1 MLEIKKISK
10 SIKEKEI
17 VSNIS
22 FDVKAGDIFGLL
34 GPNGAGKTTTF
45 YMIAGLVHADNGKII
60 LANKDISN
68 TPMHQRSNLGIKYL
82 PQEPS
87 IFQNLSVYENLY
99 GLAELSIGNKKDIRN
114 FIDTSMEEFNLSDIS
129 NIPMHKRSNL
139 GIKYLPQE
147 PSIFQNLSV
156 YENLYG
162 LAELSLD
169 NKKDIK
175 NFIDTSMEE
184 FNLSGISN
192 LKGRQLSGGQR
203 RKVEIA
209 RTLAAEPKIIL
220 LDEPFAGIDPIAI
233 EDIKNV
239 LKKLLKKDIGILIT
253 DHNVR
258 ETLEICTKAAII
270 NNGEIIAQGDKQ
282 SLVTN
287 DLVKK
292 VYLGDMYN

>member
-10 SIKEKEI
+10 SIKEKKI

-22 FDVKAGDIFGLL
+22 FEVKAGDIFGLL

-60 LANKDISN
+60 LVDKDISN

-99 GLAELSIGNKKDIRN
+99 GLAELSLDNKKDIQN
-114 FIDTSMEEFNLSDIS
+114 FIDISMEEFNLSD
-129 NIPMHKRSNL
+129 
-139 GIKYLPQE
+139 
-147 PSIFQNLSV
+147 
-156 YENLYG
+156 
-162 LAELSLD
+162 
-169 NKKDIK
+169 
-175 NFIDTSMEE
+175 
-184 FNLSGISN
+184 ISN

-220 LDEPFAGIDPIAI
+220 
-233 EDIKNV
+233 
-239 LKKLLKKDIGILIT
+239 IT

-258 ETLEICTKAAII
+258 ETLEICTQAAII

-282 SLVTN
+282 SLTTN